1 MKKTTALFL
10 TALFVVC
17 GVMTPAAHAQHY
29 GALRSFLSSKQLSLG
44 VGGGQEHL
52 TWANEDDL
60 YRQKVVYGKVGL
72 GLGGAWQATGLI
84 GAIDLDAVPEE
95 TYSSGSV
102 PFIGGSIGGPIFAG
116 RTLSVGPVVQA
127 NYSLQA
133 FDSGGEEIEKMLKIS
148 AALLAQIEIEGAS
161 LYLGPSINT
170 GDATFD
176 GKSVEKARSYGG
188 VIGIRWPLPANW
200 PTDSNKVYLD
210 LEVANKDFDLNRV
223 DVTCEINVAI

>member
-17 GVMTPAAHAQHY
+17 GVMTQAAQAQHY
-29 GALRSFLSSKQLSLG
+29 GALRSFLSSKQVSLG

-60 YRQKVVYGKVGL
+60 YLQKVVYGKVGL
-72 GLGGAWQATGLI
+72 GLGGAWEATGLI
-84 GAIDLDAVPEE
+84 GAMDLDAVPEE
-95 TYSSGSV
+95 RYSSGAV
-102 PFIGGSIGGPIFAG
+102 PFIGGSIGGPIFSG
-116 RTLSVGPVVQA
+116 RVLSLGPVVQA
-127 NYSLQA
+127 SYSLQP
-133 FDSGGEEIEKMLKIS
+133 FDSGGVEIEKMVKIS
-148 AALLAQIEIEGAS
+148 AALLAQIEMEGAS

-170 GDATFD
+170 GDATVA
-176 GKSVEKARSYGG
+176 GQSVEKGRSYGG
-188 VIGIRWPLPANW
+188 VVGIRWPLPANW

-223 DVTCEINVAI
+223 DLTLEINVAI